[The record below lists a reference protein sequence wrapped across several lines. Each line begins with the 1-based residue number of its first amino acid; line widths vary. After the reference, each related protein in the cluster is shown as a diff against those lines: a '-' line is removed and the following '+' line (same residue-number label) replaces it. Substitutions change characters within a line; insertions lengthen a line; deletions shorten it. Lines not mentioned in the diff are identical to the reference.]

1 MSGKRVSNG
10 YASLC
15 VNWKRTRSLNG
26 KSGAFLRPHL
36 QHLQILCTSLHYPTL
51 SPSIIQAYL
60 FITITLYLLWIFGD
74 DQNAFF
80 SLANVFYVR
89 RCRGAGATGKS
100 QHGRCRQRAVVWLAK
115 TNFMWWKM
123 TVVLWKP
130 SPKNITSAFSLCYRL
145 TPALILTYRAR
156 AAC

>member
-1 MSGKRVSNG
+1 M
-10 YASLC
+10 
-15 VNWKRTRSLNG
+15 NWKRTRSLNG

-100 QHGRCRQRAVVWLAK
+100 QHLA
-115 TNFMWWKM
+115 
-123 TVVLWKP
+123 
-130 SPKNITSAFSLCYRL
+130 
-145 TPALILTYRAR
+145 
-156 AAC
+156 AAASGQSSGWRKQISCGGK

>member
-1 MSGKRVSNG
+1 MVR
-10 YASLC
+10 L
-15 VNWKRTRSLNG
+15 
-26 KSGAFLRPHL
+26 GAFLRPHL

-100 QHGRCRQRAVVWLAK
+100 QH
-115 TNFMWWKM
+115 
-123 TVVLWKP
+123 
-130 SPKNITSAFSLCYRL
+130 L
-145 TPALILTYRAR
+145 T
-156 AAC
+156 AAASGQSSGW